1 MPSLG
6 QTSDEIRIAQWL
18 KKPGEAVVE
27 GEPLLE
33 VETDKATLEVEASSS
48 GILVAIVHESGT
60 VVSAGAL
67 IGWIGERGDEIPV
80 EEDAPA
86 VAPPSAPAQAREP
99 GEPAAAPSQPGRVLA
114 APVVR
119 ALAREHGLEISELRG
134 SGPGGRV
141 EREDVL
147 AAIAQPRPEGELVPA
162 QRRAIATRLV
172 RAAAVPQFSLATT
185 VELTRALADLEAT
198 PSATIT
204 HLLLR
209 AVGAALRLHPE
220 LNRVWVDDGPR
231 LRTIEPIRVGLAVAA
246 EGRLLVPSLADP
258 DTGPLAALVP
268 RVEAL
273 VGDARGGRIAAEHA
287 GAAAVTVSNLGMFG
301 IDWFQAIVDPDQ
313 AAILA
318 AGAVKR
324 SPVVTDD
331 GIAAVSQIELV
342 LSVDHRVAD
351 GATAARFLQELKA
364 ELE

>member
-18 KKPGEAVVE
+18 KKPGETVLE

-48 GILVAIVHESGT
+48 GILVGIVHESGT
-60 VVSAGAL
+60 VVTAGAV

-80 EEDAPA
+80 EEDSPA
-86 VAPPSAPAQAREP
+86 AAPPSAKTREP
-99 GEPAAAPSQPGRVLA
+99 GEPATAPSPPGRVLA

-119 ALAREHGLEISELRG
+119 ALAREHGLEINEIRG

-147 AAIAQPRPEGELVPA
+147 AAIGQPGPEGELVPA
-162 QRRAIATRLV
+162 QRRAIAARLG

-185 VELTRALADLEAT
+185 VELTRALSELEAT
-198 PSATIT
+198 PGGTVT

-231 LRTIEPIRVGLAVAA
+231 LWTIEPIRVGLAVAV
-246 EGRLLVPSLADP
+246 EDRLLVPSLADP
-258 DTGPLAALVP
+258 DRGTLAALVR

-273 VGDARGGRIAAEHA
+273 VGDARGGRIAAEHS

-301 IDWFQAIVDPDQ
+301 VDWFQAIVDPDQ

-324 SPVVTDD
+324 SPVVTDE
-331 GIAAVSQIELV
+331 GIVAVSQIELV

-351 GATAARFLQELKA
+351 GATAARFLQALKA